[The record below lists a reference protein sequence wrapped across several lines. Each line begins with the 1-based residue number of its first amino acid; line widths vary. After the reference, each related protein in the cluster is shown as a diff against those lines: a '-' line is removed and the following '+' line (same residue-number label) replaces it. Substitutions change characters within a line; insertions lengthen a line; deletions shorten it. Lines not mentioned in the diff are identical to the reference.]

1 MTTKLSWTDA
11 QRAEIAEELHRI
23 LNDARFASSQRCV
36 TLLRYLVE
44 HTLEGNLESVKERT
58 LGIDVYGRLT
68 DYDSNADPIVR
79 RTAREIRKRLEL
91 HYRNPEYRSSVRI
104 QLVTGSYVP
113 QFDFES
119 KGSAAKADESRESS
133 EPLPQREPDVQPPEI
148 DKSLIQRGRWR
159 RLLLSGAAILLV
171 SGSLFGAYHSDF
183 GRPTSYIV
191 WKPFLDPKQDLIVC
205 VSDRDEVS
213 DSSTSSGAEPRA
225 EGSSAGSSGSSFNAG
240 RPYTLP
246 RILYMDSNVAFQI
259 SGWFSARG
267 KSASLRPYSWL
278 KLREFREKPVVS
290 IGGFNN
296 PWSLMFLS
304 KLRYSLHADR
314 AIGERWIED
323 RQNPSK
329 RDWKV
334 DGSPEQSNVDY
345 ALISRYWD
353 SETGQWVMVLS
364 GLGPY
369 GTEAA
374 ANLLTAPSLNVLLP
388 RNLRSA
394 RNFQIVLKV
403 VVVGGSAGS
412 PQILAVHAW

>member
-1 MTTKLSWTDA
+1 MTTKHSWTDA
-11 QRAEIAEELHRI
+11 QCAEIAEELDCI
-23 LNDARFASSQRCV
+23 LTDARFASSQRCV

-44 HTLEGNLESVKERT
+44 HALAGNLESVKERT
-58 LGIDVYGRLT
+58 LGIDVYGRQS

-91 HYRNPEYRSSVRI
+91 HYRNPEYKSHVRI
-104 QLVTGSYVP
+104 HLMTGSYVP

-119 KGSAAKADESRESS
+119 QELAEPENECKELS
-133 EPLPQREPDVQPPEI
+133 EPLPEREPVVQHPVI
-148 DKSLIQRGRWR
+148 DISLAQRGRWR
-159 RLLLSGAAILLV
+159 GWLLSGAAILLV
-171 SGSLFGAYHSDF
+171 CGSLFVAFHSDLW
-183 GRPTSYIV
+183 RPTGFLI

-205 VSDRDEVS
+205 VSDRDEVL
-213 DSSTSSGAEPRA
+213 DTSTSSGAEPRA
-225 EGSSAGSSGSSFNAG
+225 EGSAAGESGYSFSAG

-246 RILYMDSNVAFQI
+246 RILFMDSNVAFQI
-259 SGWFSARG
+259 AGWISARG
-267 KSASLRPYSWL
+267 KTASLRPYSWL

-304 KLRYSLHADR
+304 KLRYSLHADQ

-323 RQNPSK
+323 SQNPSK
-329 RDWKV
+329 RDWKI
-334 DGSPEQSNVDY
+334 DGSPEHSNVDY

-374 ANLLTAPSLNVLLP
+374 ANLLTASSLNVLLP

-394 RNFQIVLKV
+394 RNFQIVLRV
-403 VVVGGSAGS
+403 VVIGGSAGS
-412 PQILAVHAW
+412 PQILSVHTW